1 MRKNKEYNK
10 AQVNR
15 MKKNTFRIFAIL
27 EVVVIVFAGIAY
39 FELYDHKYASVNNTS
54 PPLSNITYPTRSL
67 AGATEI
73 YNFFLVIS
81 YQIEIYQLS
90 LSFLFPVNGTAPILH
105 AKP

>member
-1 MRKNKEYNK
+1 MRKNKGYNK
-10 AQVNR
+10 AQVYR

-27 EVVVIVFAGIAY
+27 EVIVIVFTGITY

-73 YNFFLVIS
+73 Y
-81 YQIEIYQLS
+81 QLS
-90 LSFLFPVNGTAPILH
+90 LSFLFTVNGTAPILH